1 MEFWSQRKA
10 PREAQSAWHKSEV
23 YSDLNSVIDFNWL
36 LFNALTFG
44 YIRVGYP
51 KIWQGSKILIIYWYK
66 SLLSIDTTHI
76 SSDEQRCWI
85 FYFVFIEFC
94 QKGSNLVYN
103 ENIILDSFNTL
114 YPVATFRTERK
125 NNLVLLKKMSMNL
138 IQVLLAPKFLY
149 ADTDSQ
155 IDHDR

>member
-1 MEFWSQRKA
+1 M
-10 PREAQSAWHKSEV
+10 
-23 YSDLNSVIDFNWL
+23 
-36 LFNALTFG
+36 
-44 YIRVGYP
+44 
-51 KIWQGSKILIIYWYK
+51 
-66 SLLSIDTTHI
+66 
-76 SSDEQRCWI
+76 
-85 FYFVFIEFC
+85 
-94 QKGSNLVYN
+94 YN